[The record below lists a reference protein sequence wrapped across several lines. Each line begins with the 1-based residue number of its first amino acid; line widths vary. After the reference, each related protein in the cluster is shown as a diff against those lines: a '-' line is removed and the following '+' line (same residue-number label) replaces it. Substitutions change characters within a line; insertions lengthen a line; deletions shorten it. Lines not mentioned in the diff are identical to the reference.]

1 MSENNK
7 STGRS
12 PSEGGKNTQN
22 ISKRYDIPQRPMTDP
37 SFGLSAGQ
45 VAERIEL
52 GEVNTPVKS
61 PVKTVKQI
69 IIGNTCTYF
78 NFIFLTI
85 AVALIACRSF
95 NHLMFLPIIAANTVI
110 GIVQELRSKKVLDNL
125 TLLSTPR
132 SSVIRD
138 GQEIG
143 RAHV

>member
-78 NFIFLTI
+78 NFNYSG
-85 AVALIACRSF
+85 RSYCMPF
-95 NHLMFLPIIAANTVI
+95 FQSSYVP
-110 GIVQELRSKKVLDNL
+110 SDNC
-125 TLLSTPR
+125 
-132 SSVIRD
+132 
-138 GQEIG
+138 GQYRNRNCAGAEK
-143 RAHV
+143 